1 MNQHSLSLNILT
13 DIKDLEMIY
22 WVRSF
27 TVEVLKTR
35 FRLNPPGSSLYLQKV
50 IPYQNRKAM
59 DPDLARLLSFTV
71 TPTNI
76 EDVKDMFDRLDS
88 WFTDE
93 SIKELYGV
101 NDEGNLMF
109 NMEYRDLKAMCV
121 DDSGAVKTALKVV
134 PAPVAIGQDK
144 LEPGAILFINRQ
156 DNSIVLR
163 KHQARRLARFMLDF
177 SFLAYDQYVM
187 TCFQY
192 ALANHNILT
201 SQDVNRIANEQSSFN
216 SNFKKY

>member
-1 MNQHSLSLNILT
+1 MNQHSLSLSIPT

-22 WVRSF
+22 WLRAF
-27 TVEVLKTR
+27 TVDVLNTR
-35 FRLNPPGSSLYLQKV
+35 YRLNPPGSSLYLQKV

-59 DPDLARLLSFTV
+59 NPDLVKLLSFTV
-71 TPTNI
+71 TPSNL
-76 EDVKDMFDRLDS
+76 ENVKDMFDRLES

-121 DDSGAVKTALKVV
+121 DESGAVKTALKVV
-134 PAPVAIGQDK
+134 PAPVAIGQDR

-163 KHQARRLARFMLDF
+163 KQQAKRLARFILDF

-201 SQDVNRIANEQSSFN
+201 VQDVNRIAKDQATFN